1 MEPLPTVGMVAFKN
15 GKKEPMLFKD
25 FYPEYV
31 RMLANHKDGDKTK
44 GKSKME
50 VERLVMDGWLNS
62 INKAGDL

>member
-1 MEPLPTVGMVAFKN
+1 MA
-15 GKKEPMLFKD
+15 KKEPMLFKD